1 MKAMSATTQQG
12 GLRLK
17 VYPGDNKILIAMS
30 LDERL
35 VDEQS
40 QNLAG
45 FAIFAKVAG
54 KDEVALPNR
63 ISFSVSV
70 SPATTAQTR
79 KWTGS
84 DTAPFQKFR
93 WIDVPPDGFT
103 APITYRVKALYFT
116 GHGAELKDGAE
127 ASVTVAPTAPSHTKF
142 RPAFT
147 RGYIASQAYADK
159 FQNKDIRPSGA
170 KTPSFDTA
178 PFQAQ
183 YKWLGADART
193 ALFDFIADC
202 EQDTQSLVDVF
213 AYDLDEPD
221 VIAAI
226 CRLGKSGRLRAI
238 LDNAPLHTKPDKA
251 GPPPEVK
258 AAQMIIAATGA
269 DKVKQGHFQ
278 RYQHNKVFIKRDAN
292 GAAERVIFG
301 SMNFS
306 VRGIYVQSNNVI
318 VVDDAATA
326 GMFAKAFDV
335 AFADNVTAPLFRQNP
350 ISQAYMV
357 GSAADSATLP
367 KFSLALSPHTDW
379 SVSLGPMTDRIR
391 KSESSVLFAVMA
403 PTGGGPVLA
412 ALRTIAAQPTIFS
425 YGTVETDSGL
435 KVQSPDGAMGALTSF
450 AALIK
455 NVPQPFQRE
464 FNGGSGMHIHDKFV
478 VVDFNADNPTVFA
491 GSSNLASGG
500 ETENGDSLVM
510 IEDQSIAMMYAIE
523 AIAIFDH
530 YHFRK
535 AMQEVTVAQ
544 PLSLWYPGKPN
555 APTPWWKEYYDPQK
569 IQLRDRC
576 LFANV
581 PLPAG
586 VATKKT
592 VDWDAPTTDGAP
604 AKKGKSAASQG
615 SAKPTASAKKA
626 APAKRA
632 QTQSKR
638 AGAKKTPVKTSR
650 SQTKKTPIK
659 TSRAAVKKAPSKT
672 RRTPAKKAPPKSRIA
687 RTKSTRAAAT
697 RRASRKIA
705 SRTPRR
711 GR

>member
-1 MKAMSATTQQG
+1 MKTASVSTQQG
-12 GLRLK
+12 GLHLT

-30 LDERL
+30 LDDRF
-35 VDEQS
+35 VDEQA

-45 FAIFAKVAG
+45 FAIYARVAG

-70 SPATTAQTR
+70 SPATTAETR
-79 KWTGS
+79 KWTDS
-84 DTAPFQKFR
+84 DQAPFQKFR

-103 APITYRVKALYFT
+103 AAITYRVKALYFKGQGT
-116 GHGAELKDGAE
+116 ALKDGPE
-127 ASVTVAPTAPSHTKF
+127 ASVTVSPTAASHTKF

-159 FQNKDIRPSGA
+159 FQNKDIRPTGA
-170 KTPSFDTA
+170 KTPDFNTA

-183 YKWLGADART
+183 YKWLGADARVS
-193 ALFDFIADC
+193 LFDFIADC
-202 EQDTQSLVDVF
+202 EQDKQALVDVF

-226 CRLGKSGRLRAI
+226 CRLGKEGRLRAI
-238 LDNAPLHTKPDKA
+238 LDNAPLHTKPGKTG

-258 AAQMIIAATGA
+258 AAQMIIAAAGA

-292 GAAERVIFG
+292 GAAQRVIFG

-306 VRGIYVQSNNVI
+306 VRGVYVQSNNVI
-318 VVDDAATA
+318 LVDDAATA

-335 AFADNVTAPLFRQNP
+335 AFADDVTAPHFRQNP

-357 GSAADSATLP
+357 GSAADSPTLP

-391 KSESSVLFAVMA
+391 KATSSVLFGVME
-403 PTGGGPVLA
+403 PTGGGSVLA
-412 ALRTIAAQPTIFS
+412 ALRTIAAEPTVFS
-425 YGTVETDSGL
+425 YGTVETDHGL
-435 KVQSPDGAMGALTSF
+435 KVQSPNGAMGDVTSF

-455 NVPQPFQRE
+455 NVPQPFQKE
-464 FNGGSGMHIHDKFV
+464 FSGGAGMHIHDKFV
-478 VVDFNADNPTVFA
+478 VVDFSADNPTVFT

-500 ETENGDSLVM
+500 ETQNGDSLAM
-510 IEDQSIAMMYAIE
+510 IEDQSVAMMYAIE
-523 AIAIFDH
+523 AIAMFDH

-535 AMQEVTVAQ
+535 AMERVTVAQ

-581 PLPAG
+581 PLPPG
-586 VATKKT
+586 VDTKKT
-592 VDWDAPTTDGAP
+592 VDWDASGADAAP
-604 AKKGKSAASQG
+604 AKKGRSKSSGAAQKGTASKTKPTSTQRTP
-615 SAKPTASAKKA
+615 AKPQRAPAKKA
-626 APAKRA
+626 PAK
-632 QTQSKR
+632 TKR
-638 AGAKKTPVKTSR
+638 A
-650 SQTKKTPIK
+650 
-659 TSRAAVKKAPSKT
+659 
-672 RRTPAKKAPPKSRIA
+672 PAKKAPPKARIG
-687 RTKSTRAAAT
+687 RMKSTRAAAA
-697 RRASRKIA
+697 RRTSGKIA
-705 SRTPRR
+705 SRRPRR

>member
-1 MKAMSATTQQG
+1 MKSASASTQQS
-12 GLRLK
+12 GLHLT

-45 FAIFAKVAG
+45 FAIYARMAG

-70 SPATTAQTR
+70 SPATTAETR

-84 DTAPFQKFR
+84 DQAPFQKFR

-103 APITYRVKALYFT
+103 APITYRVKALYFKGRGT
-116 GHGAELKDGAE
+116 ELKDGPE
-127 ASVTVAPTAPSHTKF
+127 ASVTVSPTAPSHTKF

-147 RGYIASQAYADK
+147 RGYIGSQAYADK

-170 KTPSFDTA
+170 KTPDFNTA

-183 YKWLGADART
+183 YKWLGADARA

-202 EQDTQSLVDVF
+202 EQDKQALVDVF

-221 VIAAI
+221 VIAAM
-226 CRLGKSGRLRAI
+226 CRLGKEGRLRAI
-238 LDNAPLHTKPDKA
+238 LDNAALHTKPSKTG

-258 AAQMIIAATGA
+258 AAEMIIAAAGA
-269 DKVKQGHFQ
+269 DKVRQGHFQ

-292 GAAERVIFG
+292 GAGQRVIFG

-306 VRGIYVQSNNVI
+306 VRGVYVQSNNVI

-350 ISQAYMV
+350 ISQGYMA
-357 GSAADSATLP
+357 GSAADSTTLP

-391 KSESSVLFAVMA
+391 KATSSVLFGVME

-412 ALRTIAAQPTIFS
+412 SLRTIASEPTVFS
-425 YGTVETDSGL
+425 YGTVESDKGL
-435 KVQSPDGAMGALTSF
+435 KVQSPDGAMGDVTSF
-450 AALIK
+450 AVLK
-455 NVPQPFQRE
+455 QNVPWPFQKE
-464 FNGGSGMHIHDKFV
+464 FSGGPGMHIHDKFV
-478 VVDFNADNPTVFA
+478 VVDFSADNPTVFT

-500 ETENGDSLVM
+500 ETENGDSLAM
-510 IEDQSIAMMYAIE
+510 IEDQSVAMMYAIE
-523 AIAIFDH
+523 AIAMFDH

-535 AMQEVTVAQ
+535 AMQRVTVAQ

-555 APTPWWKEYYDPQK
+555 APTPWWKEYYDPHK

-581 PLPAG
+581 PLPPG
-586 VATKKT
+586 VDTRKT
-592 VDWDAPTTDGAP
+592 VDWDASGVDVAPSKEGDSAKATAGKARPGSTKRAPAKSRRAP
-604 AKKGKSAASQG
+604 AKK
-615 SAKPTASAKKA
+615 
-626 APAKRA
+626 APARTKRA
-632 QTQSKR
+632 PTKSRR
-638 AGAKKTPVKTSR
+638 A
-650 SQTKKTPIK
+650 
-659 TSRAAVKKAPSKT
+659 
-672 RRTPAKKAPPKSRIA
+672 PAKKAPPKA
-687 RTKSTRAAAT
+687 RTARMKSTRAAAA
-697 RRASRKIA
+697 RRASAKISSRARRPRK
-705 SRTPRR
+705 
-711 GR
+711 